1 MLWIGASA
9 MKNYLSAF
17 GILCIN
23 RCLDL
28 RTRMGENIS
37 SEILLQLSF
46 GEATVQGRS
55 ISSTLCQGSRGA
67 LSMPRR
73 YNKHDVTIR
82 WRTTGLG
89 FAIDFNRLKGVIGVS
104 PSALKLAT

>member
-1 MLWIGASA
+1 
-9 MKNYLSAF
+9 
-17 GILCIN
+17 
-23 RCLDL
+23 
-28 RTRMGENIS
+28 MGENIS

-55 ISSTLCQGSRGA
+55 ISSTLCQGSRRA
-67 LSMPRR
+67 LSMPRQ
-73 YNKHDVTIR
+73 NGEHDVTIG